1 MQQQITCIGCGSV
14 HTLGAKEPWH
24 YSLNSLA
31 QMSVSQGVLGVLHA
45 LTALEAST
53 IHSFFAF
60 SPSLD
65 LFRPADEV
73 PWHEIDVACIA
84 DGDFVIGEVK
94 EGFVQKKAF
103 DDLAEIS
110 EALRPDRAIIF
121 LPLEHA
127 TKQQQE
133 LKSWL
138 AEMNT
143 RLGPIGVSSE
153 IFTLPEF

>member
-1 MQQQITCIGCGSV
+1 
-14 HTLGAKEPWH
+14 
-24 YSLNSLA
+24 
-31 QMSVSQGVLGVLHA
+31 MSVSQGVLGVLHA
-45 LTALEAST
+45 LTALESSAFL
-53 IHSFFAF
+53 SFFAF

-65 LFRPADEV
+65 LFRPGDKK

-84 DGDFVIGEVK
+84 DGEFVIGEVK

-110 EALRPDRAIIF
+110 EALRPNRAIIF

-127 TKQQQE
+127 TKQQGE
-133 LKSWL
+133 LRNWL
-138 AEMNT
+138 GEMKT
-143 RLGPIGVSSE
+143 RLAPISVSAE